1 MIALTAIRRLRPR
14 AAQFAI
20 LTLIALLTLTLDV
33 RGSEESIPAVDILP
47 PPGSSGPAIQ
57 KAQTEAA
64 TSAGAPDSAV
74 IAKTSKDANPQKSAG
89 EEVPGPTKKIIADDA
104 PKSAGASPENK
115 AGAEPPLST
124 AKEKTDAS
132 KTPEAEETKKADGGD
147 AAKAEVVEEV
157 IPPPPEPTADD
168 LEKRKTRALDFES
181 LGGKL
186 FDYPVTGTS
195 VTRFRARR
203 GAGDHD
209 EDLYEF
215 VSMDFGDKDRQSAT
229 EHFDLRYDA
238 DLSDRRTGS
247 KADVFSG
254 IVDTYSSA
262 RDLELYSAYT
272 DFHKIPG
279 IEFLRAGRQWNY
291 DTSEVLPFDG
301 VRLDT
306 APVLG
311 KHELK
316 FSFYGGVPVYS
327 FALVPNGGSMGGAA
341 VEGRPWKSM
350 RMRLDFTHIDE
361 DYSQDHKDTLD
372 PLPNSLNP
380 GTGYLHNDLASF
392 SLWQVFQKPNVQLQA
407 RVSELDGR
415 ARDGFARAVYNKNE
429 LNLQVIGSYNVWF
442 NQQPRLVNQYD
453 MYFDTLAGQEP
464 YQNASLVVSKGWTDN
479 VWTEGGAVV
488 RRLTHSGTETTFNH
502 EFDQYYASLQ
512 LRDLLLK
519 GLMFSVTGSRWD
531 GRGQSPASDELG
543 GEISYKAGKRF
554 QTSAGTDYAL
564 YKYDL
569 FLGNEL
575 DQVRTYYLKQRWKPT
590 RWTAL
595 DVNYEREHSLKR
607 SFDTWTVTFRIDF

>member
-1 MIALTAIRRLRPR
+1 MIVSIANQRLR
-14 AAQFAI
+14 AVQYAI
-20 LTLIALLTLTLDV
+20 LTLTALLTLTLDA
-33 RGSEESIPAVDILP
+33 RSSEESVPAVDILP

-64 TSAGAPDSAV
+64 TSAGAPDSAERT
-74 IAKTSKDANPQKSAG
+74 KTNDDTNPQKSAG
-89 EEVPGPTKKIIADDA
+89 DDVSGRAKKIIADDTQ
-104 PKSAGASPENK
+104 KS
-115 AGAEPPLST
+115 
-124 AKEKTDAS
+124 EKTDAD
-132 KTPEAEETKKADGGD
+132 KKPEADDTKKTEGADSP
-147 AAKAEVVEEV
+147 AKAEVVEEV
-157 IPPPPEPTADD
+157 IPPPPVPTADD
-168 LEKRKTRALDFES
+168 LEKRKARALDFES
-181 LGGKL
+181 LGEKL
-186 FDYPVTGTS
+186 FGYPVTGTS

-238 DLSDRRTGS
+238 DLSGRRTGS

-279 IEFLRAGRQWNY
+279 VEFLRAGRQWNY

-311 KHELK
+311 EHELK
-316 FSFYGGVPVYS
+316 LSFYGGVPVYS

-407 RVSELDGR
+407 RMSELDGR
-415 ARDGFARAVYNKNE
+415 ARDGFARAVYNKSE

-453 MYFDTLAGQEP
+453 MFFDTLAGQEP

-479 VWTEGGAVV
+479 VWTEGGAVI

-502 EFDQYYASLQ
+502 EFDRYYASLQ

-595 DVNYEREHSLKR
+595 DVNYEREHSQKR